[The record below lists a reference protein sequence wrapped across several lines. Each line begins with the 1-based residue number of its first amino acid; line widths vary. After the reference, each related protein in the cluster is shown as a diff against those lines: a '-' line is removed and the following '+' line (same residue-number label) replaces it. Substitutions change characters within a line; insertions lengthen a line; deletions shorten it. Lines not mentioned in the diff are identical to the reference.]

1 MLRLVALF
9 LFALVLAGRAQSL
22 TPEMVDAYRKQI
34 RSDLFVPD
42 PLPPL
47 EATVH
52 RHFEPAPGVSAE
64 AVTYQSQF
72 GLRVPAILYLPNPL
86 PKSGKLPG
94 FVVVNG
100 HGGDK
105 YSWYA
110 FYSGVLYARA
120 GAAVLTF
127 DPVGEG
133 ERNIQ
138 RKSGT
143 RAHDRIKGDEV
154 MARRLAGLF
163 MTDVMQA
170 VSYLSTRPEVDASR
184 IGAGGY
190 SLGSFVLA
198 LTGAVETRLRACV
211 LAGGGNLDGPEG
223 YWDNSGKPM
232 CQSLPYRS
240 LNFLGDRPAAIYA
253 LHAARGPTLVWN
265 GLADTVVSMDKTP
278 PPFFED
284 LRTRVAKLRGN
295 EEGIFETG
303 FTPGASH
310 RPYFVTKPVALW
322 LKKQL
327 NFPTWT
333 AEQIEAM
340 PESHVSEWAAANKV
354 FIDKGY
360 ASEDREG
367 GVQALGANVPG
378 LNRETLNVFTADE
391 WEQQKPRLIL
401 ESWEAAAR
409 AAK

>member
-1 MLRLVALF
+1 VAAPLW
-9 LFALVLAGRAQSL
+9 AQTL
-22 TPEMVDAYRKQI
+22 TPELAVKWRSQI
-34 RSDLFVPD
+34 RTNFFIPD

-52 RHFEPAPGVSAE
+52 RRFEPAPGVAAE
-64 AVTYQSQF
+64 AVTYSSQF
-72 GLRVPAILYLPNPL
+72 GMHIPAILYLPNPL
-86 PKSGKLPG
+86 PKGRIPG
-94 FVVVNG
+94 FIVING

-110 FYSGVLYARA
+110 FYSGILYARA
-120 GAAVLTF
+120 GAAVLAF

-133 ERNIQ
+133 ERNAA

-170 VSYLSTRPEVDASR
+170 VSYLVSRPEVDPAR

-198 LTGAVETRLRACV
+198 LTGAVETRLHACV
-211 LAGGGNLDGPEG
+211 LSGGGNLDGPDG
-223 YWDNSGKPM
+223 YWDNSKPM
-232 CQSLPYRS
+232 CQGLPYRS
-240 LNFLGDRPAAIYA
+240 LSFLGDRPAAIYA
-253 LHAARGPTLVWN
+253 LHAARGPALVWN
-265 GLADTVVSMDKTP
+265 GLADTVVGMEKTP

-284 LRTRVAKLRGN
+284 LRRRTLQMRGGN
-295 EEGIFETG
+295 AENLFETG
-303 FTPGASH
+303 FTPEVSH
-310 RPYFVTKPVALW
+310 RPHFVTKPVALW
-322 LKKQL
+322 LHKQL
-327 NFPTWT
+327 AFPNWNE
-333 AEQIEAM
+333 AAIVAM
-340 PESHVSEWAAANKV
+340 PETHISEWAASTGV

-367 GVQALGANVPG
+367 GIRALGTDVPG
-378 LNRETLNVFTADE
+378 YTREELSVFSEDE
-391 WEQQKPRLIL
+391 WQKQKTRLIQ
-401 ESWEAAAR
+401 EQWEVAAR